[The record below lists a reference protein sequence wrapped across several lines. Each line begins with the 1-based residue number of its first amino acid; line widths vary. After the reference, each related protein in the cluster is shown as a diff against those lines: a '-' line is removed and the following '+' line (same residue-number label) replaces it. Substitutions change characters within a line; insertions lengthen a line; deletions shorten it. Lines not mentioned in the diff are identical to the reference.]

1 MVDTLKLK
9 ELLIKKNMTQEKV
22 AAAIG
27 MNRSTFYRKMQGGG
41 ESFTIGDIQKM
52 VEVIPLTKEEAATIF
67 LIL

>member
-9 ELLIKKNMTQEKV
+9 ELLTKKNMTQEKV

-27 MNRSTFYRKMQGGG
+27 MDRSTFYRKMKGGG

-52 VEVIPLTKEEAATIF
+52 VEVIPLTKGEAKDIF
-67 LIL
+67 LTS